1 LTFYG
6 IDIASYQGTAIDWAA
21 TAGNNISFVSVKTTE
36 DTEYTNPYATA
47 QADGARAAGIR
58 AGGYHFARP
67 GDVSAQVDH
76 FIAELNARN
85 LLAPG
90 SLMPMLDVE
99 VNLGGDANLWVGA
112 FRDLFENRTGV
123 GLLVYASLDWY
134 RSVLVPSRW
143 VSASTRLWV
152 AQWNGDPG
160 HPDFSDPALAVHQH
174 TDRGSVPGFAGL
186 VDRDATVDGVDL
198 SAILVGGVS
207 VPTPP
212 TPPSAPSDGW
222 VSYTVV
228 PGDTLSG
235 IAART
240 GTTWQELARRN
251 NIGNPDLIRV
261 GQVIQVPGNGNS
273 GGPMYRIQPG
283 DTLWGLAQNW
293 GTTVAAI
300 AGLNGITDPNKI
312 QAGAWIRRP

>member
-6 IDIASYQGTAIDWAA
+6 IDIASYQGTAIDWNA
-21 TAGNNISFVSVKTTE
+21 TRGNNISFVSVKVTE
-36 DTEYTNPYATA
+36 DTDYTNPYTTA
-47 QADGARAAGIR
+47 QTDGARAQGIA

-67 GDVSAQVDH
+67 GDVAAQVDH
-76 FIAELNARN
+76 FIAELAARG

-90 SLMPMLDVE
+90 SLLPMLDVE
-99 VNLGGDANLWVGA
+99 VDLGDANTWIGA
-112 FRDLFENRTGV
+112 FRELFEAKTGV

-134 RSVLVPSRW
+134 QHILVPSRW
-143 VSASTRLWV
+143 ASASTRLWV

-160 HPDFSDPALAVHQH
+160 HPDYTDPALAIHQH
-174 TDRGSVPGFAGL
+174 TNRGSVPGFGGL

-198 SAILVGGVS
+198 SAVLIGGVT
-207 VPTPP
+207 TPA
-212 TPPSAPSDGW
+212 PPSAPSDGW

-228 PGDTLSG
+228 AGDTLSG

-251 NIGNPDLIRV
+251 AISNPDLIRV

-283 DTLWGLAQNW
+283 DTLSALAIAW
-293 GTTVAAI
+293 GTTVSTI
-300 AGLNGITDPNKI
+300 ASLNGIIDPNKI

>member
-6 IDIASYQGTAIDWAA
+6 IDIASYQGTAIDWNA
-21 TAGNNISFVSVKTTE
+21 TKGNNISFVSVKVTE
-36 DTEYTNPYATA
+36 DTDYTNPYATP
-47 QADGARAAGIR
+47 QAGGARSVGIA

-76 FIAELNARN
+76 FVTELTARN

-90 SLMPMLDVE
+90 SLLPMLDVE
-99 VNLGGDANLWVGA
+99 VDLGDANTWIGA
-112 FRDLFENRTGV
+112 FRDLFEQRTGV

-134 RSVLVPSRW
+134 RNVLVPSRW
-143 VSASTRLWV
+143 ASASTRLWV

-160 HPDFSDPALAVHQH
+160 HPDYSDPALAIHQH
-174 TDRGSVPGFAGL
+174 TNRGSVPGFGGL

-198 SAILVGGVS
+198 SAVLVGGVS
-207 VPTPP
+207 APTQPAPP
-212 TPPSAPSDGW
+212 TAPTDGW

-261 GQVIQVPGNGNS
+261 GQVIQVPGNGGS

-283 DTLWGLAQNW
+283 DTLSALAAVW

-300 AGLNGITDPNKI
+300 ANLNSITDPNVI
-312 QAGAWIRRP
+312 RAGEWIRRP